1 MFKHTSFLITA
12 LTVVLSR
19 AMPAIVNATGEPKSN
34 RFWWPE

>member
-12 LTVVLSR
+12 LTVVLSL
-19 AMPAIVNATGEPKSN
+19 AMPATVNATGEPKSN